1 MAQRLAVTEPMP
13 AEPRSSHTSFLRY
26 APAVMAIVVP
36 VVLAIGASHYLV
48 ARTVDRFH
56 SVMDRAVASLAP
68 VTALRG
74 NLTATVLPVHG
85 HLLARPGGD
94 PGDTEGHARMAQ
106 AVDRVERGLSEVEAL
121 TALQA
126 LDPGPVAA
134 VRREWEAA
142 RAAASDILDGPPGG
156 TPGSA
161 ATLAAFDTHLS
172 GATAHLDTV
181 FSDALYR
188 LSREWRVGGD
198 GNAEHLAVMGI
209 AALLAVVLALGAGGL
224 ALRARGEVAGSE
236 NRFATLARHDPLT
249 GIENRQELHRRV
261 EEELARSRRFQ
272 RPVSVVILGL
282 DHLGE
287 VNQTYGDQAGDVTL
301 VAVAGMIANN
311 VRAIDRVARY
321 GGEAFAA
328 VLPETDL
335 GGASVL
341 GERLRRH
348 IDDHP
353 VRLGDG
359 TLVPMTVSVGVAA
372 YPTHAG
378 HADQLLRAADA
389 ALGMARELG
398 RNRVEA
404 ARSDASA
411 II

>member
-1 MAQRLAVTEPMP
+1 MAQRPAVTEPMP
-13 AEPRSSHTSFLRY
+13 AESRPSHTSFLRF

-74 NLTATVLPVHG
+74 NLTATILPVHG

-94 PGDTEGHARMAQ
+94 PADPEGRARMAQ
-106 AVDRVERGLSEVEAL
+106 AVDRVERDLSEVEAL
-121 TALQA
+121 TALRA

-142 RAAASDILDGPPGG
+142 RAAASDILDGPRGA

-161 ATLAAFDTHLS
+161 ASLAAFDIHLS

-188 LSREWRVGGD
+188 LSREWRAGGG

-287 VNQTYGDQAGDVTL
+287 VNQAYGDQAGDVAL
-301 VAVAGMIANN
+301 VAMAGMIANN

-389 ALGMARELG
+389 ALSRARQLG

-404 ARSDASA
+404 ARTDVPTA
-411 II
+411 I